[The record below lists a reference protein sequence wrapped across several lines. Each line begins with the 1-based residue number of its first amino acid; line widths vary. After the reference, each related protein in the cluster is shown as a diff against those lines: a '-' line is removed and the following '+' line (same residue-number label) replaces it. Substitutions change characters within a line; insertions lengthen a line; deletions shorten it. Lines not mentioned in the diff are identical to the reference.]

1 MSCYLLAN
9 NINDIVAARADYN
22 GYVREGAIM
31 RIAELCGISA
41 LEYLLRRVNDWGRA
55 VRAAACYAIRQ
66 LMHLQYHR
74 AEHRHLHRRGIA
86 DFLA

>member
-41 LEYLLRRVNDWGRA
+41 LEYLLRRVNDWGKSGTGGGLLCDSAVDAFAIPSGRA
-55 VRAAACYAIRQ
+55 
-66 LMHLQYHR
+66 
-74 AEHRHLHRRGIA
+74 
-86 DFLA
+86 